1 MPAIN
6 VAKSDTFETQRQKIN
21 EIGSILSNISAGG
34 SDMQTGNLKLGDGT
48 KLAPSLSFSSDTS
61 LGLFKPS
68 LKAMGL
74 ASGSKRIIDFRETE
88 VVSFKD
94 IIVQNK
100 TLSSAGI
107 SITNVGLNYDVGSYG
122 VALIGGTG
130 LGGTADIN
138 VTEFLGSFTVVGA
151 GYNGGSFGV
160 LAQGGNGTGA
170 ELNFDVDPVDGN
182 ISNAG
187 SGYKFGNY
195 TNVPLTNVSSSGAN
209 ATADIDVHKTQ
220 TNEWNTN

>member
-34 SDMQTGNLKLGDGT
+34 SDLQTGNLKLGDGT
-48 KLAPSLSFSSDTS
+48 KLAPSLSFSSDAS

-107 SITNVGLNYDVGSYG
+107 SITNVGLNYDVGSYTG

-138 VTEFLGSFTVVGA
+138 VTEFLGTVTSAGA
-151 GYNGGSFGV
+151 GYNPGSYGAFV
-160 LAQGGNGTGA
+160 TGGNGSGA
-170 ELNFDVDPVDGN
+170 EINFGVDTVVGS

-187 SGYKFGNY
+187 SGYKFGTY
-195 TNVPLTNVSSSGAN
+195 TGVS
-209 ATADIDVHKTQ
+209 
-220 TNEWNTN
+220 